1 MAGADDEPR
10 TVNEPADTCEP
21 RPLLDEALGWIAR
34 LKAGEPSAA
43 DLEKLQHWRAQSPLH
58 EEAFRDAVRV
68 WRLVGVAGREL
79 AGEASEKT
87 AAPPQIMS
95 PRRALSRRTFV
106 GGAIAAS
113 VAGVALLH
121 PPLDLWPSLK
131 ELSADY
137 RTGKGERRVVALAPD
152 VSLEMNTQTS
162 IAVKPTEAALQI
174 ELISG
179 QAAVSVDLPQS
190 RRLVI
195 LAAGSKITANQA
207 RFDARCIDGVVSVSC
222 LEGSV
227 SVERGEF
234 ALRFGKDE
242 QVSYGADGVMRSSRV
257 DPRRVTAWQEGLLLF
272 HDTPLAEVIEEV
284 NRYRPGKI
292 IIANADLS
300 RRIVD
305 GVFRVDRLEILV
317 EQVQR
322 LFGARALALPGG
334 VVLLG

>member
-1 MAGADDEPR
+1 
-10 TVNEPADTCEP
+10 VIEPADTCEP
-21 RPLLDEALGWIAR
+21 RALLDDALGWIAR
-34 LKAGEPSAA
+34 LKAGEPSAV
-43 DLEKLQHWRAQSPLH
+43 DLEELQHWRAQSPLH
-58 EEAFRDAVRV
+58 EEAFREAVRV
-68 WRLVGVAGREL
+68 WRLVGTAGREL
-79 AGEASEKT
+79 AEEASQKN
-87 AAPPQIMS
+87 ASPPQIMS
-95 PRRALSRRTFV
+95 QSRALSRRVFV

-113 VAGVALLH
+113 VAGVAVLH
-121 PPLDLWPSLK
+121 PPLDLWPSLQ

-137 RTGKGERRVVALAPD
+137 RTGKGERRMVALAPD

-162 IAVKPTEAALQI
+162 IAVKPTQSALQI
-174 ELISG
+174 ELVSG
-179 QAAVSVDLPQS
+179 QTAVSVDLPQT
-190 RRLVI
+190 RPLVV
-195 LAAGSKITANQA
+195 LAAGSKITASRA
-207 RFDARCIDGVVSVSC
+207 RFDARCINGVVSVSC

-227 SVERGEF
+227 SVAQGEF
-234 ALRFGKDE
+234 TLRFGKDE

-257 DPRRVTAWQEGLLLF
+257 DPRRVTAWREGLLLF
-272 HDTPLAEVIEEV
+272 HDTPLVEVIEEV

-305 GVFRVDRLEILV
+305 GVFRVDRLEVLV